1 MSSPANDCRPTSLH
15 LAAIILV
22 LPLAAAL
29 LHAGNPP
36 QAALARDGFQ
46 TIVAPFIQK
55 HCVACHGPAKQEAH
69 FRLDTLQ
76 AERLAGPDAHKWKTV
91 LKRLRAGEMPPED
104 RPRPPAAELQRV
116 TDWLSAALRQAGG
129 QIADSPDRFRHG
141 NRLDHA
147 ALFRPGPTAP
157 LDAPPRLWRLSPE
170 IYTGLVNDLAK
181 NHPSIAQPF
190 TPEARGPFKGIA
202 GAVIDEPVADQL
214 IRNALALVDLET
226 AHTVQG
232 RVIKGIG
239 KAQKVFLALLDPQ
252 NPPSDSQ
259 IAAAIRAQF
268 NLVLKRDPHDDE
280 LRRFVALMQR
290 NIRDAGQVVGVRYTL
305 AAVFL
310 VPEAVYRLELGQGP
324 PDAQGRVRLAPRE
337 IAFALAYALTDKRP
351 DKTLLEAAATGKLST
366 RDGVAAQVRR
376 LLDDPKIDKP
386 RILRFFREYFG
397 YPEAVNVFKD
407 AKENPEHDPRV
418 LVDDTDRLVQHILE
432 RDRNILYELL
442 TTNRSFVAYKDAA
455 KLKKQRA
462 EALRKYAEQ
471 QQKGTK
477 GKNKKPPKIGK
488 DVFRA
493 YNLDDFPEQ
502 QPVELPRDRRAGFL
516 TQPSWLVAYSANTE
530 NHAIHRGKWIRERLL
545 GGTIPDLPITVDA
558 VLPDDPKQTL
568 RERMKVTQQSYCW
581 QCHQKMNDLGLP
593 FEMFD
598 HFGRYRTTECG
609 RPVDAT
615 GLIAGS
621 GDPKLEGPVPDALAM
636 IRKLAASE
644 RVEQVF
650 IRHAFRYWL
659 GRDETLG
666 DAASLQATYKAYKK
680 SGGSMKALLT
690 ALLTSDSFLYR
701 ALPSAPS
708 ARPGPPK

>member
-1 MSSPANDCRPTSLH
+1 MSSAAGDRRPTAH
-15 LAAIILV
+15 CLAGIALV
-22 LPLAAAL
+22 LLLTAAL
-29 LHAGNPP
+29 LRAGDPSKAGP
-36 QAALARDGFQ
+36 DGDGFQ
-46 TIVAPFIQK
+46 TIVTPFLRQ
-55 HCVACHGPAKQEAH
+55 HCVACHGPARQEAH
-69 FRLDTLQ
+69 FRLDTLR
-76 AERLAGPDAHKWKTV
+76 AEHLAGRDAHKWKTI

-104 RPRPPAAELQRV
+104 RPRPSAAELQRL
-116 TDWLSAALRQAGG
+116 TDWLSTALHQAGV
-129 QIADSPDRFRHG
+129 QVADRPDHFRHG

-181 NHPSIAQPF
+181 NHPGIAQPF
-190 TPEARGPFKGIA
+190 TPEARGPFRDAA
-202 GAVIDEPVADQL
+202 GASIGEPVADQL

-232 RVIKGIG
+232 RVIKGTG
-239 KAQKVFLALLDPQ
+239 KAQKAFLALLDPH
-252 NPPSDSQ
+252 NPPTDSQ
-259 IAAAIRAQF
+259 MAAAIRAQF
-268 NLVLKRDPHDDE
+268 NLVLKRDPHEEE
-280 LRRFVALMQR
+280 LQRFVALMRR
-290 NIRDAGQVVGVRYTL
+290 NIRDAGQATGVRYTL

-310 VPEAVYRLELGQGP
+310 VPEAVYRLELGQGS

-351 DKTLLEAAATGKLST
+351 DKTLLEAADTGKLNT
-366 RDGVAAQVRR
+366 REGVAAQVRR
-376 LLDDPKIDKP
+376 LLDDPKTDKP

-407 AKENPEHDPRV
+407 AKDNPEHDPRV
-418 LVDDTDRLVQHILE
+418 LVDDTDRLVQDVLE
-432 RDRNILYELL
+432 RDRNVLYELL

-462 EALRKYAEQ
+462 EALRKYAEE
-471 QQKGTK
+471 QKK
-477 GKNKKPPKIGK
+477 GKNKKPPKVGK
-488 DVFRA
+488 DIFRA
-493 YNLDDFPEQ
+493 YNLDDFPDR
-502 QPVELPRDRRAGFL
+502 QPVELPRDQRAGIL

-530 NHAIHRGKWIRERLL
+530 NHAIHRGKWVRERLL

-558 VLPDDPKQTL
+558 VLPEDPKQTL

-581 QCHQKMNDLGLP
+581 QCHRKMNDLGLP

-621 GDPKLEGPVPDALAM
+621 GDPELDGPVPDALAL

-644 RVEQVF
+644 RVGQVF
-650 IRHAFRYWL
+650 VRHAFRYWL

-666 DAASLQATYKAYKK
+666 DAASLQATYRAYKE

-701 ALPSAPS
+701 VLPSAPP
-708 ARPGPPK
+708 ARPSPPK